1 MEIFNCMTNIIRAL
15 EEIEKE
21 RFSHIIKGALK
32 TVLTIQQSILALK
45 QKIKTSYIF

>member
-1 MEIFNCMTNIIRAL
+1 MTSIIRTL

-21 RFSHIIKGALK
+21 GFSHIMKGALK
-32 TVLTIQQSILALK
+32 TVLTTQQNILALK